1 MPPNRLSASPP
12 LARGPCAPRSRV
24 ASCLTN
30 RLTNRLARLV
40 SNRASDLVPGRVP
53 GLVASAAAL
62 ACALGLGAAP
72 TPAAAQETFKLGVV
86 SFLSGQAAES
96 FGIPA
101 VNGGKWLIDQFNN
114 ATAPAPYDK
123 KGFGGLT
130 IQAVYIDENGGA
142 TKQVQELRNLY
153 ERENVDAVVGYVSS
167 GDCLAVAPVAEEMK
181 RFLLL
186 YDCGTPR
193 IFEERS
199 YNYVFRT
206 ASHGT
211 MDNVAL
217 ARYLK
222 KKDIKVES
230 INFINQD
237 YAWGHD
243 SLLDFELAMK
253 VLYPDAK
260 KGADLRPKFGAGQ
273 YGTEISS
280 LMSSPATITHS
291 SLWGGDLQ
299 AFVLQS
305 APRGL
310 FKRSQVVLSAADHVL
325 PGLGNRMPDG
335 TILGARGAYGLLSPK
350 SDLNDWWMAGYEK
363 ANKVY
368 PVQAPY
374 RMAQALMGLK
384 LAVEKAMA
392 ANGGKKPSHDELA
405 AALKGLAWDS
415 PAGRIQ
421 MVNGNGHQA
430 IQPTAIGRTKYNASL
445 RRVDLVDIE
454 RFPAECV
461 NPPAGVRSEDWLK
474 AGMPGAK
481 C

>member
-1 MPPNRLSASPP
+1 MPVPTPHLQSAAPRRLRRLSAMT
-12 LARGPCAPRSRV
+12 AAC
-24 ASCLTN
+24 
-30 RLTNRLARLV
+30 
-40 SNRASDLVPGRVP
+40 
-53 GLVASAAAL
+53 AAL
-62 ACALGLGAAP
+62 LGLA
-72 TPAAAQETFKLGVV
+72 PAAQAQETFKVGIV

-101 VNGGKWLIDQFNN
+101 VDGAKVLIQAFN
-114 ATAPAPYDK
+114 AGQAPAPYDK

-130 IQAVYIDENGGA
+130 IEPVYIDENGGA

-153 ERENVDAVVGYVSS
+153 DREKVDAVVGYVSS

-199 YNYVFRT
+199 YDYVFRT
-206 ASHGT
+206 ASHAT

-222 KKDIKVES
+222 ARNVKVDT
-230 INFINQD
+230 INLINQD

-243 SLLDFELAMK
+243 SRADFLLAMEQLYQGAK
-253 VLYPDAK
+253 V
-260 KGADLRPKFGAGQ
+260 GADLLPKFGAGQ
-273 YGTEISS
+273 YGTEISVLAS
-280 LMSSPATITHS
+280 KPADVLHS

-299 AFVLQS
+299 AFLLQAGARGVLTKQ
-305 APRGL
+305 
-310 FKRSQVVLSAADHVL
+310 QTVLSAADHVL
-325 PGLGNRMPDG
+325 PRLGQKMPDG
-335 TILGARGAYGLLSPK
+335 VFLGARGAYGLLSPK
-350 SDLNDWWMAGYEK
+350 SALNDWWWNAYQK
-363 ANKVY
+363 ANDVY

-374 RMAQALMGLK
+374 RMAQALLGLK

-392 ANGGKKPSHDELA
+392 ANGGKKPTPEQLA
-405 AALKGLAWDS
+405 AALANSEWDS
-415 PAGRIQ
+415 PGGRIR

-430 IQPTAIGRTKYNASL
+430 IQETAIGRTKWDAGKKM
-445 RRVDLVDIE
+445 VTLVDIQ

-461 NPPAGVRSEDWLK
+461 NPPANAKSQDWLK

-481 C
+481 CN